1 MKQFVINKHLCL
13 RLEKNQT
20 VIYVDGEPF
29 DQCKYILLSRKIDEL
44 EELLSLDSIDE
55 LAGKLD
61 NSMERKRDSVEI
73 STETEFWAHC
83 SNLQMWYENNY
94 DSRLLHSNLAFPL
107 LKRLTEVNDIKAQGV
122 FREEIAKRF
131 ESRYPSVVAYLI
143 RERYYEFLPFDY
155 LINIII
161 DRDLFKT
168 VTDEGYEF
176 DFGLYLNGIGEK
188 YSRIIK
194 NKIIDIIH
202 DQRLDD
208 LMFLHD
214 NGLLENLNKKDL
226 IHLIES
232 SEIDLVGKFFEALMD
247 SEKYDYYYQDGFFF
261 YDKVMDNARRQISK
275 KLVEIIKRDNREQ
288 NLALI
293 RLDLLMYVNMGDL
306 IPVIQDSELDIIEM
320 SLDLNKNE
328 PIEGFPNFTDK
339 IGEIASQSIRNYF
352 CRILKENNLVD
363 LTYALEVRLLD
374 NLNQDDLVYLI
385 EEHELLFIEKIIEI
399 TKEIDP
405 KSSFLSYG
413 SPFNDKVLSYTCK
426 SLKSKIIEI
435 IEKDDEY
442 DIKPLIRLKLTH
454 CLSKDE
460 LKSLLNRPE
469 INFLEYIL
477 KVKSYEFEDV
487 EEWFP
492 TFFEMTGKYLSGSVR
507 SIIVNYIRSDRLE
520 DLSYFFDLEVL
531 RYLNEKDKK
540 ELYKFLK
547 INEERIQKRDYYYE
561 KEYFNEILGLI

>member
-1 MKQFVINKHLCL
+1 MKEFVLSKNILL
-13 RLEKNQT
+13 RLEKDQT
-20 VIYVDGEPF
+20 VIYVDGERF
-29 DQCKYILLSRKIDEL
+29 DQCRYILLSRKIDEF

-61 NSMERKRDSVEI
+61 NSMERERDSIKI
-73 STETEFWAHC
+73 SPETEFWAHC

-107 LKRLTEVNDIKAQGV
+107 LKRLAEVSDIKAKRV

-131 ESRYPSVVAYLI
+131 ESRYPSVVVYLI
-143 RERYYEFLPFDY
+143 SEKYYEFLPFDY
-155 LINIII
+155 LIDIII
-161 DRDLFKT
+161 DRDLSKI
-168 VTDEGYEF
+168 VTDKGYEF

-194 NKIIDIIH
+194 NRIIDIIH

-208 LMFLHD
+208 LMFIHD

-226 IHLIES
+226 IYLIES
-232 SEIDLVGKFFEALMD
+232 SEIGLVGKFFEALMD

-261 YDKVMDNARRQISK
+261 RDKVMDNARRQISK
-275 KLVEIIKRDNREQ
+275 KLVEIIKKDNREQ
-288 NLALI
+288 NLAFI

-339 IGEIASQSIRNYF
+339 IGEDASQSIRNYF
-352 CRILKENNLVD
+352 CRILKENSLVD
-363 LTYALEVRLLD
+363 LTYALEERLLN
-374 NLNQDDLVYLI
+374 NLNQEDLVYLI
-385 EEHELLFIEKIIEI
+385 EEHELLFIEKIVEI
-399 TKEIDP
+399 TKEIDS

-413 SPFNDKVLSYTCK
+413 SPFNEKVLSYACK

-435 IEKDDEY
+435 IEKNDEY

-460 LKSLLNRPE
+460 LKSLLNRTE
-469 INFLEYIL
+469 NNFLEYIL
-477 KVKSYEFEDV
+477 KVKSYEFEDA

-492 TFFEMTGKYLSGSVR
+492 TFFGMIGKYMSGPVR

-547 INEERIQKRDYYYE
+547 NNEEHYQKNDDYYE
-561 KEYFNEILGLI
+561 REYFNDILGLF